1 MGCVMQEKKKKLFS
15 TTIFSALVLS
25 MMVFVT
31 IGTGTATVMFASA
44 QQQQQQQQPPT
55 NATTG
60 TTTTAAQ
67 PHEEGGQEHAA
78 AGNATEVRDSTAILL
93 SGQTIPGGS
102 FIHLYD
108 STPDAIATGHVA
120 AKIPCDENSNATL
133 TILTGSA
140 PNLQPTELE
149 LLPELSTA
157 GELCLYHA
165 DLASEQ
171 GGGNMTITDIAIQ
184 NPGEDD
190 VELPATSTVVIGVNK
205 VLPGAAAAEEHAE
218 EPGQAVATAG
228 NSTQ

>member
-25 MMVFVT
+25 MMVFAT

-44 QQQQQQQQPPT
+44 QQQQQQQPTT

-60 TTTTAAQ
+60 TAAAAQ
-67 PHEEGGQEHAA
+67 PHEEGGEEHSAAA

-171 GGGNMTITDIAIQ
+171 GGNMTTDIAIQ

-218 EPGQAVATAG
+218 EPGQAATAS
-228 NSTQ
+228 NMTQ